1 MKAYIRAIY
10 LNDNRWLSPKGL
22 IKVELIRS
30 DGLLWWKWIKGS
42 DFGSSNSYGNSFIK
56 CYNKLIELGGLDTI
70 PILPRIMRFEKDISM
85 SSAMPFKET
94 DMDFLSSEDL

>member
-30 DGLLWWKWIKGS
+30 DGLLWWKWIDGS
-42 DFGSSNSYGNSFIK
+42 DFGSSSSYGDSFLE
-56 CYNKLIELGGLDTI
+56 CYSKLSELGELDTL
-70 PILPRIMRFEKDISM
+70 PILQRIMRFEKDISM
-85 SSAMPFKET
+85 SSAMPFKKT